1 MVGEASVVGFLLE
14 GEEHPLMVDRYM
26 DYGNKGCRFSKRG
39 WIETY
44 SQRQCMIERP
54 LKKLASHW
62 QGYQDVMRIDC

>member
-1 MVGEASVVGFLLE
+1 
-14 GEEHPLMVDRYM
+14 MVDRDM

-44 SQRQCMIERP
+44 SERQCMIERP